1 MFDLIII
8 GGATAGLTSAIYAIR
23 KKLKVLLLTKQIG
36 GQSLL
41 TDSIE
46 NFPGFESIT
55 GVELVEKIRKQVEKL
70 DIEIKEGMEVK
81 SIEKTDSG
89 FLVKIKSTPGVDI
102 NIDKFEARVLII
114 ATGRKPRLL
123 NVPGEEKFLGKGV
136 SICSIC
142 DAPLFQDKDVAVV
155 GGGNAG
161 LETALD
167 LTKYAEKIY
176 VLEANGKIRG
186 DEATQEQLRKTGKVE
201 FSVGVEIKEI
211 KGSKLVESLLYKDK
225 QTGQE
230 KELKVGGVFIN
241 IGQIPATNF
250 LKGFLEL
257 NQWGEIAIDPKTNQT
272 SVPGVFAAG
281 DATDVKYKQ
290 CIIAAGEGAKAAL
303 SAYEYLQKRH

>member
-41 TDSIE
+41 TDNIE
-46 NFPGFESIT
+46 NFPGFENIS
-55 GVELVEKIRKQVEKL
+55 GAELVAKIEKQVKNL
-70 DIEIKEGMEVK
+70 GAEIKENAEVA
-81 SIEKTDSG
+81 SIEKKDGG
-89 FLVKIKSTPGVDI
+89 FLVKVKSTSGVDR
-102 NIDKFEARVLII
+102 FEARALIL
-114 ATGRKPRLL
+114 ASGRKPRLL

-136 SICSIC
+136 SVCSIC
-142 DAPLFQDKDVAVV
+142 DAPLFQNKDVAVV

-161 LETALD
+161 LEAALD

-186 DEATQEQLRKTGKVE
+186 DEATQEQLRKTGQVE
-201 FSVGVEIKEI
+201 FQTGIEVQEI
-211 KGSKLVESLLYKDK
+211 KGNKFVESLIYKDK
-225 QTGQE
+225 NTGE
-230 KELKVGGVFIN
+230 IKELKVGGVFIN
-241 IGQIPATNF
+241 IGQIPATDF

>member
-41 TDSIE
+41 TDNIE
-46 NFPGFESIT
+46 NFPGFENIS
-55 GVELVEKIRKQVEKL
+55 GAELVAKIEKQVKNL
-70 DIEIKEGMEVK
+70 GAEIKENAEVA
-81 SIEKTDSG
+81 SIEKKDGG
-89 FLVKIKSTPGVDI
+89 FLVKVKSTSGVDR
-102 NIDKFEARVLII
+102 FEAS
-114 ATGRKPRLL
+114 GRKPRLL

-136 SICSIC
+136 SVCSIC
-142 DAPLFQDKDVAVV
+142 DAPLFQNKDVAVV

-161 LETALD
+161 LEAALD

-186 DEATQEQLRKTGKVE
+186 DEATQEQLRKTGQVE
-201 FSVGVEIKEI
+201 FQTGIEVQEI
-211 KGSKLVESLLYKDK
+211 KGNKFVESLIYKDK
-225 QTGQE
+225 NTGE
-230 KELKVGGVFIN
+230 IKELKVGGVFIN
-241 IGQIPATNF
+241 IGQIPATDF

>member
-1 MFDLIII
+1 
-8 GGATAGLTSAIYAIR
+8 LTSAIYAIR

-41 TDSIE
+41 TDNIE
-46 NFPGFESIT
+46 NFPGFENIS
-55 GVELVEKIRKQVEKL
+55 GAELVAKIEKQVKNL
-70 DIEIKEGMEVK
+70 GAEIKENAEVA
-81 SIEKTDSG
+81 SIEKKDGG
-89 FLVKIKSTPGVDI
+89 FLVKVKSTSGVDR
-102 NIDKFEARVLII
+102 FEARALIL
-114 ATGRKPRLL
+114 ASGRKPRLL

-136 SICSIC
+136 SVCSIC
-142 DAPLFQDKDVAVV
+142 DAPLFQNKDVAVV

-161 LETALD
+161 LEAALD

-186 DEATQEQLRKTGKVE
+186 DEATQEQLRKTGQVE
-201 FSVGVEIKEI
+201 FQTGIEVQEI
-211 KGSKLVESLLYKDK
+211 KGNKFVESLIYKDK
-225 QTGQE
+225 NTGE
-230 KELKVGGVFIN
+230 IKELKVGGVFIN
-241 IGQIPATNF
+241 IGQIPATDF